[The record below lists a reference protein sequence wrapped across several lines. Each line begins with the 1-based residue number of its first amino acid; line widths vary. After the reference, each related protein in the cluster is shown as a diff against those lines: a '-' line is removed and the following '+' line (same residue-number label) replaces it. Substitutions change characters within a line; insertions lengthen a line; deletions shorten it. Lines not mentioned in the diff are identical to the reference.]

1 MQRTTARIEAEL
13 EISNNKHIAC
23 LENHNPFSKY
33 SFLRYRRGY
42 WSKMEHAAC
51 KSFPFEFLFNLY
63 PNVAKI
69 FGNTIRT
76 RAFSKQNSISRP
88 EASVPMLIR
97 SATNHNVVINCRRN
111 NLSIL
116 ELDFSILFLHNHLR
130 ISNIHLTRFVS
141 YSNNSSLSSHTYV
154 INNPV
159 QILFIYFLL
168 NQSI

>member
-1 MQRTTARIEAEL
+1 MQRITARIKAEL

-33 SFLRYRRGY
+33 SFLCYRRGY

-63 PNVAKI
+63 PNVVKI

-76 RAFSKQNSISRP
+76 RSFSKQNPISRP
-88 EASVPMLIR
+88 KASVPILIR

-111 NLSIL
+111 SLPIL
-116 ELDFSILFLHNHLR
+116 QLDFSIF
-130 ISNIHLTRFVS
+130 F
-141 YSNNSSLSSHTYV
+141 SSESLK
-154 INNPV
+154 N
-159 QILFIYFLL
+159 F
-168 NQSI
+168 